1 MGKKKIKKNKSIFK
15 TVGFYLSILYVLLT
29 IALIAQL
36 FILNVLPMKFAIP
49 VAVVLVIIM
58 LGLCVLQLNRRI
70 SKVNSILGKVL
81 LILLSALLAFGNLYI
96 FKAGDTLNKITDDG
110 TQKKSVSVVVLKD
123 NGAETMKDLKNVNFG
138 IQKTGNQEIIEKAL
152 EDIKSD
158 LGTSIES
165 ISYSSNQAMVD
176 ELFDETV
183 GAIVVDEATRSLLE
197 DYKEDFTTET
207 KVIHTYEYS
216 VETNVK
222 STSVDVTKDSF
233 NVYITGMDTYGEIAT
248 TSRSDVNMIASINPT
263 THQILLISV
272 PRDYYIEQTCQGN
285 QKDKLT
291 HTGIFGVEC
300 TVDSMQKFMGIT
312 MNYYLR
318 VNFSSLEKIV
328 DAIGGIDVYN
338 SMAFYS
344 GVDGSY
350 IPEGDLHMN
359 GNTALKFSRERK
371 AYGDG
376 DRQRGRNQMIVLE
389 AIVKQAIS
397 PSIITGYVGIM
408 DAVGS
413 NFQTNMAESD
423 MTSLIKKQLDDMRGW
438 DFRQI
443 SVNGVGNTEFSPA
456 LGDYASMMD
465 PDMNSV
471 NSAISLI
478 KKIDAGE
485 TITDEDIA
493 AHTAIIEGE

>member
-1 MGKKKIKKNKSIFK
+1 MGKKKIKKNKSIYK
-15 TVGFYLSILYVLLT
+15 TVGFYLSILYVILT

-36 FILNVLPMKFAIP
+36 MMLNVLPMKFAIP
-49 VAVVLVIIM
+49 IAVVLVFIM

-70 SKVNSILGKVL
+70 SKVNSILGKIL
-81 LILLSALLAFGNLYI
+81 MILLSVLLAFGNLYI
-96 FKAGDTLNKITDDG
+96 FKAGDTMTKITDDG
-110 TQKKSVSVVVLKD
+110 TQKKSVSIVVLKD
-123 NGAETMKDLKNVNFG
+123 NKAETVKDLKDVSFG
-138 IQKTGNQEIIEKAL
+138 IQKSGNQEIIENAL
-152 EDIKSD
+152 KDIKSD

-165 ISYSSNQAMVD
+165 SEYTSNQTMVD

-183 GAIVVDEATRSLLE
+183 NAIVIDEATRSLLE
-197 DYKEDFTTET
+197 DYKEDFTKET

-216 VETNVK
+216 VESIVK
-222 STSVDVTKDSF
+222 STAVDVTKDPF

-272 PRDYYIEQTCQGN
+272 PRDFYVEQTCQGN

-291 HTGIFGVEC
+291 HTGIFGVDC
-300 TVDSMQKFMGIT
+300 TIDSMKNFMGVT
-312 MNYYLR
+312 MNYYVR

-328 DAIGGIDVYN
+328 DAIGGINVYN
-338 SMAFYS
+338 QMGFYS
-344 GVDGSY
+344 GVDSSY
-350 IPEGDLHMN
+350 IPEGNLHMN
-359 GNTALKFSRERK
+359 GNTALKFARERK

-389 AIVKQAIS
+389 AIIKQAIS
-397 PSIITGYVGIM
+397 PSIITGYVDIM

-413 NFQTNMAESD
+413 NIQTNMAEKD
-423 MTSLIKKQLDDMRGW
+423 MTSLIKKQLEDMSGW

-443 SVNGVGNTEFSPA
+443 SLNGDGSSEFSPA
-456 LGDYASMMD
+456 LGDYASMMI

-471 NSAISLI
+471 NSAVSLI

-493 AHTAIIEGE
+493 AHTAIIEAE